1 MMMQET
7 MKGMQWM
14 VSTRSKGVEDE
25 TVLKTSCSY
34 GNFISF
40 ETRMVNLFIPTFGGM
55 TVPSNM
61 SFQLQLAYFASQRR
75 LRLVQYCCF
84 WSSRLQNPSPKLMWR
99 EEPSTGI
106 SKFDGLGFNPQPC
119 NDTLKSL
126 SSKNS
131 AVFLV
136 MWTRKKWRNI
146 NANVRSYEDYSYTIQ

>member
-1 MMMQET
+1 
-7 MKGMQWM
+7 
-14 VSTRSKGVEDE
+14 
-25 TVLKTSCSY
+25 
-34 GNFISF
+34 
-40 ETRMVNLFIPTFGGM
+40 
-55 TVPSNM
+55 
-61 SFQLQLAYFASQRR
+61 
-75 LRLVQYCCF
+75 
-84 WSSRLQNPSPKLMWR
+84 MWR
-99 EEPSTGI
+99 EEPSTGL